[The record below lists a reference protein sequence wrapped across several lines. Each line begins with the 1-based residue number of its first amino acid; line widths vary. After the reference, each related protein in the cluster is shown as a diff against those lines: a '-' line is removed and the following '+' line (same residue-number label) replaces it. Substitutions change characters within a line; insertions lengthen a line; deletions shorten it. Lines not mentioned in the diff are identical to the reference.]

1 LVNGRWSLVVGHFGE
16 VDMRRPYALG
26 LMFLVV
32 VLARPAAQPPLR
44 SVHWV
49 AASAGQAEPPRQRL
63 RRESPPQHQVE
74 RTIGY
79 FAGKWRF
86 EYTGGEFPPLSGGS
100 RSGTI
105 TFLRIG
111 TSNFVAGQLDG
122 ELAGKPYRE
131 TQTIGF
137 DPDTFALAV
146 VERRPDNNEL
156 VSVGHWRS
164 PLAILFQTA
173 PVQAGGKTYQL
184 KRVISVTSDV
194 AFEVTEDFS
203 VDGGPFKRLG
213 KGHYTKQP

>member
-1 LVNGRWSLVVGHFGE
+1 LVVGHFGE
-16 VDMRRPYALG
+16 VDMRRPYTLG
-26 LMFLVV
+26 LMFLVAM
-32 VLARPAAQPPLR
+32 LARP
-44 SVHWV
+44 
-49 AASAGQAEPPRQRL
+49 AGQAEPPRQRQ

-79 FAGKWRF
+79 FAGTWRF
-86 EYTGGEFPPLSGGS
+86 EYTGGEFPPLSAGS

-111 TSNFVAGQLDG
+111 TSNFVAGRLDG

-146 VERRPDNNEL
+146 VERRPDNSEL
-156 VSVGHWRS
+156 VSVGQWRS

-184 KRVISVTSDV
+184 KRVVSVTSEV
-194 AFEVTEDFS
+194 AFEVTEEFS
-203 VDGGPFKRLG
+203 VDGGAFKRLG

>member
-1 LVNGRWSLVVGHFGE
+1 
-16 VDMRRPYALG
+16 MRRPYALG
-26 LMFLVV
+26 LMLLVAM
-32 VLARPAAQPPLR
+32 LARPAAQT
-44 SVHWV
+44 
-49 AASAGQAEPPRQRL
+49 EPPRQRQ

-79 FAGKWRF
+79 FAGTWRF
-86 EYTGGEFPPLSGGS
+86 DYTGGEFPPLSAGS

-105 TFLRIG
+105 TFLRVG

-137 DPDTFALAV
+137 DPDSFALAV
-146 VERRPDNNEL
+146 VERRPDNSEL
-156 VSVGHWRS
+156 VSLGSWRS

-194 AFEVTEDFS
+194 AFEVTEEFS
-203 VDGGPFKRLG
+203 VDGGAFKRLG

>member
-1 LVNGRWSLVVGHFGE
+1 
-16 VDMRRPYALG
+16 MRRPCALG
-26 LMFLVV
+26 LMVLVV
-32 VLARPAAQPPLR
+32 ALAQPAAQTPLR
-44 SVHWV
+44 SLQWV
-49 AASAGQAEPPRQRL
+49 AASAGQAEPPRQRQ

-79 FAGKWRF
+79 FVGKWRF

-100 RSGTI
+100 RSGTM
-105 TFLRIG
+105 TFLRVG
-111 TSNFVAGQLDG
+111 TTNFVAGQLEG

-137 DPDTFALAV
+137 DPDSFTLVV
-146 VERRPDNNEL
+146 VERRPGNDSSEL
-156 VSVGHWRS
+156 VSIGHWRS

-184 KRVISVTSDV
+184 KRVISVASEA
-194 AFEVTEDFS
+194 AFEVTEEFS

-213 KGHYTKQP
+213 NGHYTKQP